1 MVLFGKF
8 GTLIYIK
15 APSPHF
21 GGSQLITHGDTL
33 DEAKST
39 TQRDGWADRS
49 DAKSPLKR

>member
-21 GGSQLITHGDTL
+21 GGAQLITHGDTL

-39 TQRDGWADRS
+39 TRS
-49 DAKSPLKR
+49 VTGGLIEVTPNRR